1 MKHRVYRALAVAF
14 VLAVALTAF
23 VGSGSAARP
32 DPFRLRD
39 VQPNPY
45 LQRGVH
51 HPDPFVSTGVRM
63 DPYQSRSVRDAF

>member
-23 VGSGSAARP
+23 AASGSAASR
-32 DPFRLRD
+32 
-39 VQPNPY
+39 PNPY

-63 DPYQSRSVRDAF
+63 DPFRSRSVRDAF